1 MEENTKRI
9 ESLLDGAIEYGKT
22 SFELAKLKAIAQAS
36 DAVSSFIPHSL
47 VIIVIA
53 SSLFFLSVGVALW
66 LGEILGKIFYGFFVL
81 TAFYGII
88 GAVLHFL
95 MRKWLKKIVS
105 NYIVKQVF
113 K

>member
-1 MEENTKRI
+1 MEDNIKRI

-22 SFELAKLKAIAQAS
+22 SFELAKLKAIDQAS

-47 VIIVIA
+47 VIFILV
-53 SSLFFLSVGVALW
+53 SSLLFLNIGLAL
-66 LGEILGKIFYGFFVL
+66 LIGEILGDTFYGFFVIA
-81 TAFYGII
+81 AFYGII

-95 MRKWLKKIVS
+95 MHKWLKKIVS
-105 NYIVKQVF
+105 NYIVKQAF